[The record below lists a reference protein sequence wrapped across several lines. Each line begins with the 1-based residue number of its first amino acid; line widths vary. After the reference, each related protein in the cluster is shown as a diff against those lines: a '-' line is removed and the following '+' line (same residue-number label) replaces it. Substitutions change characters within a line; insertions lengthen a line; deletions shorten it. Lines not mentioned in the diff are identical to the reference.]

1 MKNELE
7 NQFLAAF
14 GKLINL
20 EIFSKLFGLLR
31 IYELIR
37 YINLQVAKA
46 VLRNTNPGTP
56 KSGFV

>member
-7 NQFLAAF
+7 NQTFAFLAAF

-46 VLRNTNPGTP
+46 V
-56 KSGFV
+56 